1 MVNGRFGWMLGHR
14 CSFRTLLALV
24 LSSHLAATTSLKQT
38 VTGEFDFPTHF
49 LQLHLVCFR
58 QQS

>member
-1 MVNGRFGWMLGHR
+1 MVNGRFGWTLEHR
-14 CSFRTLLALV
+14 YSFRTLLALV
-24 LSSHLAATTSLKQT
+24 LSSHLVATTSLKQT
-38 VTGEFDFPTHF
+38 VTGEFPTHF